1 MDHGRKEWT
10 WTSPGLRRHTSSGF
24 PPSEDLL
31 GLLALASV
39 LRAVQRRALLLRTA
53 RILLRFAR
61 LYLYST
67 RFFRHK
73 MEEGAVLKP
82 QDAIWVE
89 LQPSTASKGAAALRM
104 SVAVLLNSIW
114 PQNGSVTNRFTRLNG
129 PSAPTDHVFVLVDG
143 SCESWSTADA
153 VGGFIYRK
161 PAEPQLE
168 DHGTPRAMGSASL
181 RAVREL
187 DGPEVLQVT
196 RACASPCVLFSL
208 LVDTPL
214 QDRGFGAFI
223 LRRVEVEAASRG
235 HTHIFLAAEPDIVPF
250 YEKYGYDVVSDASW
264 KQRTRHRM
272 MWMRKS
278 VST

>member
-1 MDHGRKEWT
+1 M
-10 WTSPGLRRHTSSGF
+10 
-24 PPSEDLL
+24 
-31 GLLALASV
+31 
-39 LRAVQRRALLLRTA
+39 
-53 RILLRFAR
+53 
-61 LYLYST
+61 
-67 RFFRHK
+67 
-73 MEEGAVLKP
+73 
-82 QDAIWVE
+82 
-89 LQPSTASKGAAALRM
+89 RM

-114 PQNGSVTNRFTRLNG
+114 PENGSVTNRFTRLNG
-129 PSAPTDHVFVLVDG
+129 PNAPTDHVFVLV
-143 SCESWSTADA
+143 SADA
-153 VGGFIYRK
+153 VGGSIYRK

-168 DHGTPRAMGSASL
+168 DHQGLGTPRALGSASL

-187 DGPEVLQVT
+187 DGPEVAQVT

-223 LRRVEVEAASRG
+223 LRRVEAEAASRG

-278 VST
+278 VGT

>member
-1 MDHGRKEWT
+1 MRIHYTTSKL
-10 WTSPGLRRHTSSGF
+10 TSPN
-24 PPSEDLL
+24 LL
-31 GLLALASV
+31 GLLALAV
-39 LRAVQRRALLLRTA
+39 LLRAVQRRALLLRTA
-53 RILLRFAR
+53 RLLLRR
-61 LYLYST
+61 LRRHLPSAH
-67 RFFRHK
+67 FFWHK
-73 MEEGAVLKP
+73 MEEGAVPKP
-82 QDAIWVE
+82 QDALWVE

-114 PQNGSVTNRFTRLNG
+114 PENGSVTNRFTRLNG

-143 SCESWSTADA
+143 SSEDA

-168 DHGTPRAMGSASL
+168 DHPSLGTPRALGSASL
-181 RAVREL
+181 RAVREF
-187 DGPEVLQVT
+187 DGPEVVQVT
-196 RACASPCVLFSL
+196 RACASPCVIFSL

-223 LRRVEVEAASRG
+223 LRRVEAEAASRG

-278 VST
+278 VGM